1 MLQSEKGQKE
11 LKLSIVS
18 SKKEAF
24 LSAMMDLSL
33 ATQRTFEL
41 LKCKSRIFCQVFVGY
56 KG

>member
-11 LKLSIVS
+11 LKLFIVY
-18 SKKEAF
+18 SKKEAL

-33 ATQRTFEL
+33 ATQRTFEML
-41 LKCKSRIFCQVFVGY
+41 TCKNRIFCQVFVGD